1 MRHQDTPLVQMESI
15 SKNYGAV
22 EALRDVSIH
31 VDRHEVLGLLGD
43 NGAGKSTL
51 IKVLAGIHPPT
62 KGQVYFDGKPVFL
75 KSPADARRIGIE
87 TVHQALSL
95 VDIMTISRNFYLG
108 REPTKKIGPFAFLDK
123 RKMDQECR
131 DVVTHVGVRV
141 RDADE
146 YVSLLSGGE
155 RQAISIGR
163 AMHFGAKVLILD
175 EPMTALSIKE
185 VRIILRKIREAR
197 DAGAAI
203 IFITHNVHHVY
214 PIADR
219 FTILDRGNKI
229 CDLNKDQ
236 VSPEQLMEIVATG
249 SIDSLKVA

>member
-1 MRHQDTPLVQMESI
+1 MENHGTPLVRMEGI
-15 SKNYGAV
+15 TKKYGAV
-22 EALRDVSIH
+22 EALTDVSIH

-51 IKVLAGIHPPT
+51 IKVLAGVHPPT
-62 KGQVYFDGKPVFL
+62 AGQVYFDGKPVLL
-75 KSPADARRIGIE
+75 KSPADARKMGVE

-108 REPTKKIGPFAFLDK
+108 REPTRKFGPFSLLDT
-123 RKMDQECR
+123 RKMGQECR

-141 RDADE
+141 RDPNE

-185 VRIILRKIREAR
+185 VRIILKEIEKAK
-197 DAGAAI
+197 DEGAAI

-219 FTILDRGNKI
+219 FTILDRGKKV
-229 CDLNKDQ
+229 CDLDKNQ
-236 VSPEQLMEIVATG
+236 ASPEQIMEIVATG
-249 SIDSLKVA
+249 SMDSVNVV

>member
-1 MRHQDTPLVQMESI
+1 MENI

-51 IKVLAGIHPPT
+51 IKVLAGVHPPT
-62 KGQVYFDGKPVFL
+62 KGQVYFDGKPVVL

-108 REPTKKIGPFAFLDK
+108 REPTRKIGPFTFLDR
-123 RKMDQECR
+123 RKMDRECS
-131 DVVTHVGVRV
+131 DVVSHIGVRV
-141 RDADE
+141 RDPNE

-185 VRIILRKIREAR
+185 VRIIFKEIEQAR
-197 DAGAAI
+197 DTGAAI

-229 CDLNKDQ
+229 GDLSKDQ
-236 VSPEQLMEIVATG
+236 VSPKDLMEVIATG
-249 SIDSLKVA
+249 DITSRVSGDG